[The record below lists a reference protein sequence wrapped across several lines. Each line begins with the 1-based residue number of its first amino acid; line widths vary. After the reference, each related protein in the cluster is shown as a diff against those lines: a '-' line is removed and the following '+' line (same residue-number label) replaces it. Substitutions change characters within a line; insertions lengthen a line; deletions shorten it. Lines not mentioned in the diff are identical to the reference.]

1 MNDSVLSLKQMQEQ
15 LDVFDGEQSRGTHG
29 TLSSSQPSI
38 CLLSPPQEP
47 SGRET
52 PVSVDSIPLEWDHTG
67 DVGGSSLD
75 EEEDAAFFSALSGM
89 VMFTVVWQNP
99 VISIGIHVL
108 GILRKSERFH
118 KGFKFSF
125 SFKFCY

>member
-1 MNDSVLSLKQMQEQ
+1 MNDSVLSLKQMKEQ
-15 LDVFDGEQSRGTHG
+15 LDVFDGEQSRGTQG

-38 CLLSPPQEP
+38 CLLSPPQEC

-67 DVGGSSLD
+67 DVGGSSSLD

-89 VMFTVVWQNP
+89 VIFTVVRRNP

-108 GILRKSERFH
+108 GILCDGERFH
-118 KGFKFSF
+118 KG
-125 SFKFCY
+125 

>member
-15 LDVFDGEQSRGTHG
+15 LDVFDGEQSRGTQG
-29 TLSSSQPSI
+29 TLSCSQPSI

-67 DVGGSSLD
+67 DVGGSSSLD
-75 EEEDAAFFSALSGM
+75 EEEDAAFFTALSGM
-89 VMFTVVWQNP
+89 VIFTVDWQNP

-108 GILRKSERFH
+108 GILRKGERFY
-118 KGFKFSF
+118 KGFK
-125 SFKFCY
+125 K